1 VRVFGPGWRLRDG
14 DLHHRTYDRLGNEH
28 HRDLLPLCREHHRAP
43 HELWEARPAW
53 RRLGREIATVGTIA
67 ALRRNLIAA
76 P

>member
-14 DLHHRTYDRLGNEH
+14 DLHHRTC
-28 HRDLLPLCREHHRAP
+28 DLLPLCREHHRAP